1 MMTLEN
7 GKELCLKQKVIDLKY
22 SIYISIIMIKIL
34 SCILRSYIQCSQK
47 NKHIYGTD
55 YKQVSYIRYFQSFVL
70 DYKLNCNSAGK
81 TSNQNKILKEKRFFF
96 KKFKNQFDYITITLT
111 ISTITI
117 YYMTI
122 KSKYFPWDLASFPL
136 YFQMECC
143 MMWC

>member
-1 MMTLEN
+1 MEEKTRSMLMMTLEN

-81 TSNQNKILKEKRFFF
+81 TSNQNKILKD
-96 KKFKNQFDYITITLT
+96 KKKKKVQKPSVRSDYQVKILPMGPSFLT
-111 ISTITI
+111 
-117 YYMTI
+117 
-122 KSKYFPWDLASFPL
+122 PL
-136 YFQMECC
+136 LPNGMLKLCC
-143 MMWC
+143 

>member
-1 MMTLEN
+1 MEEKTRSMLMMTLEN

-81 TSNQNKILKEKRFFF
+81 TSNQNEILKDKKKKKVQKPSVRSDYQVKILPMGPSF
-96 KKFKNQFDYITITLT
+96 LT
-111 ISTITI
+111 
-117 YYMTI
+117 
-122 KSKYFPWDLASFPL
+122 PL
-136 YFQMECC
+136 LPNGMLKLCC
-143 MMWC
+143 